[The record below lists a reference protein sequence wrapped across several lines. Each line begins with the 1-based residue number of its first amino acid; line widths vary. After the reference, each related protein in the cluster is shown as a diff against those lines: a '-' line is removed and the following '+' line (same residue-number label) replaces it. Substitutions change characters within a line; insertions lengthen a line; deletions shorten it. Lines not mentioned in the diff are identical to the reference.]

1 MVCTIH
7 IKLLKYDR
15 TANIAQFL
23 ENPHLC
29 GMTESIISLK
39 SRRIILSGYFFL
51 AGICFSSWASR
62 IPDIKMHLS
71 LSDGAFGGLL
81 FFLPIGSFLGI
92 PISGSLT
99 AKHGSKNIVTIASL
113 IYPLTL
119 MSLGIATN
127 TTQLAI
133 CLFLFGMTGNMF
145 NVSVNTQAASLA
157 KLFDKSI
164 VSTFHG
170 FWSLAGFTGGLIG
183 GIFVANSISPLQQ
196 FVTVAVLGWT
206 FLFFSRHYLLTG
218 EKSTQPV
225 SKMWNKPSPLLL
237 QFGLVALSNMICE
250 GMMFDWSGVY
260 FQDVVRVSEQWRTIG
275 YISFMACMTTG
286 RMFADALINYWGAR
300 KQLMLSGL
308 IVTLGLIIA
317 VSFPHIIISSIGFML
332 VGFGVSSV
340 IPTIYGTVGR
350 NAAPGRASIDLAS
363 VSSIGFFGFLI
374 GPPIIGFLS
383 QAIGLR
389 WAFLS
394 ISLLGISTFIQA
406 NKLKKY
412 L

>member
-1 MVCTIH
+1 M
-7 IKLLKYDR
+7 
-15 TANIAQFL
+15 TAT
-23 ENPHLC
+23 
-29 GMTESIISLK
+29 MISLK
-39 SRRIILSGYFFL
+39 TRRIILSGYFFL
-51 AGICFSSWASR
+51 TGICFSSWASR
-62 IPDIKMHLS
+62 IPDIKMHMG

-99 AKHGSKNIVTIASL
+99 AKYGSKNIVSIAAL
-113 IYPLTL
+113 IYPMALIF
-119 MSLGIATN
+119 LGLATN

-133 CLFLFGMTGNMF
+133 CLFFFGMTGNLF
-145 NVSVNTQAASLA
+145 NVSVNTQATSLS

-164 VSTFHG
+164 TSTFHG
-170 FWSLAGFTGGLIG
+170 FWSLAGFTGGLLG
-183 GIFVANSISPLQQ
+183 GFFVANSISPLQQ
-196 FVTVAVLGWT
+196 FLAVAFVGWV
-206 FLFFSRHYLLTG
+206 FLFFSRHYLLPG
-218 EKSTQPV
+218 EKSAHPV

-260 FQDVVRVSEQWRTIG
+260 FQNVVKVSEQWRTIG

-286 RMFADALINYWGAR
+286 RMFADRLINYWGAR

-317 VSFPHIIISSIGFML
+317 VSYPHMIISSIGFML

-350 NAAPGRASIDLAS
+350 NAAPGKASIDLAS

-389 WAFLS
+389 WAFLT
-394 ISLLGISTFIQA
+394 ISLLGISTFYQA
-406 NKLKKY
+406 HKLKKY

>member
-1 MVCTIH
+1 M
-7 IKLLKYDR
+7 KLLKYDR
-15 TANIAQFL
+15 IANIAQFL

-29 GMTESIISLK
+29 AMTATTISLK
-39 SRRIILSGYFFL
+39 TRRIILSGYFFL
-51 AGICFSSWASR
+51 TGICFSSWASR
-62 IPDIKMHLS
+62 IPDIKMHLG
-71 LSDGAFGGLL
+71 LSDGALGGLL

-99 AKHGSKNIVTIASL
+99 AKHGSKKIVTIAAV

-119 MSLGIATN
+119 ISIGMAPS
-127 TTQLAI
+127 TTIIAI
-133 CLFLFGMTGNMF
+133 CLFLFGMAGNMF
-145 NVSVNTQAASLA
+145 NVSVNTQAATLS
-157 KLFDKSI
+157 KFFDKSI
-164 VSTFHG
+164 TSTFHG
-170 FWSLAGFTGGLIG
+170 FWSLAGFTGGLLG
-183 GIFVANSISPLQQ
+183 GFFVAKSISPLQQ
-196 FVTVAVLGWT
+196 FITVAILGWI
-206 FLFFSRHYLLTG
+206 FLFFTKDFLLQD
-218 EKSTQPV
+218 EKNTQPV

-260 FQDVVRVSEQWRTIG
+260 FQKVVKVSEQWRTVG

-308 IVTLGLIIA
+308 IVTVGLLIA
-317 VSFPHIIISSIGFML
+317 VSYPNIFISSIGFML

-340 IPTIYGTVGR
+340 IPTIYGTIGK

-374 GPPIIGFLS
+374 GPPIIGFIS

-389 WAFLS
+389 WTFLTM
-394 ISLLGISTFIQA
+394 SLLGLATFYQA

>member
-1 MVCTIH
+1 
-7 IKLLKYDR
+7 
-15 TANIAQFL
+15 
-23 ENPHLC
+23 
-29 GMTESIISLK
+29 MTESMISLK
-39 SRRIILSGYFFL
+39 TRRIILSGYFFL
-51 AGICFSSWASR
+51 TGICFSSWASR
-62 IPDIKMHLS
+62 IPDIKMQLG

-99 AKHGSKNIVTIASL
+99 AKHGSKKMVTIAAVIYPISL
-113 IYPLTL
+113 I
-119 MSLGIATN
+119 SLGISTN

-133 CLFLFGMTGNMF
+133 CLFLFGMAGNLF
-145 NVSVNTQAASLA
+145 NVSVNTQAASLS

-164 VSTFHG
+164 VSKFHG
-170 FWSLAGFTGGLIG
+170 FWSLAGFSGGLLG
-183 GIFVANSISPLQQ
+183 GYFVANAILPLQQ
-196 FVTVAVLGWT
+196 FVTVAVLGWI
-206 FLFFSRHYLLTG
+206 FLFFSRHYLLPG
-218 EKSTQPV
+218 EISSQPV

-237 QFGLVALSNMICE
+237 QFGLVALGNMICE

-260 FQDVVRVSEQWRTIG
+260 FQKVVRVSEEWRTVG

-286 RMFADALINYWGAR
+286 RMFADTLINYWGAR

-308 IVTLGLIIA
+308 VVTLGLIIA
-317 VSFPHIIISSIGFML
+317 VSYPNIFVSSIGFML

-389 WAFLS
+389 WAFLT
-394 ISLLGISTFIQA
+394 ISLLGISTFVQA

>member
-1 MVCTIH
+1 
-7 IKLLKYDR
+7 
-15 TANIAQFL
+15 
-23 ENPHLC
+23 
-29 GMTESIISLK
+29 MTEQMISLK
-39 SRRIILSGYFFL
+39 TRRIILSGYFFL
-51 AGICFSSWASR
+51 TGICFSSWASR
-62 IPDIKMHLS
+62 IPDIKMLLG

-99 AKHGSKNIVTIASL
+99 ARYGSKNIVSIAAI
-113 IYPLTL
+113 IYPLAL
-119 MSLGIATN
+119 ISLGLATN
-127 TTQLAI
+127 TSQLAI
-133 CLFLFGMTGNMF
+133 CLFLFGMAGNLF

-157 KLFDKSI
+157 KMFEKSI
-164 VSTFHG
+164 VSSFHG
-170 FWSLAGFTGGLIG
+170 FWSLAGFTGGLLG
-183 GIFVANSISPLQQ
+183 GFFVAKSISPLQQ
-196 FVTVAVLGWT
+196 FITVALLGWV
-206 FLFFSRHYLLTG
+206 FLFFSRQYLLPG
-218 EKSTQPV
+218 EKSTHPV

-237 QFGLVALSNMICE
+237 QFGLVAFSNMICE

-260 FQDVVRVSEQWRTIG
+260 FQHVVKVSEQWRTVG

-308 IVTLGLIIA
+308 VVTVGLVIA
-317 VSFPHIIISSIGFML
+317 VAYPHIIVSSIGFML

-350 NAAPGRASIDLAS
+350 NAAPGKASIDLAS
-363 VSSIGFFGFLI
+363 VSSIGFLGFLI

-389 WAFLS
+389 WAFLAIS
-394 ISLLGISTFIQA
+394 ILGLSTFYQA
-406 NKLKKY
+406 HKLKRH

>member
-1 MVCTIH
+1 
-7 IKLLKYDR
+7 
-15 TANIAQFL
+15 
-23 ENPHLC
+23 
-29 GMTESIISLK
+29 MTETMISLK
-39 SRRIILSGYFFL
+39 TRRIILSGYFFL
-51 AGICFSSWASR
+51 TGICFSSWASR
-62 IPDIKMHLS
+62 IPDIKMQLG

-99 AKHGSKNIVTIASL
+99 AKHGSKKMVTIAAVLYPISL
-113 IYPLTL
+113 I
-119 MSLGIATN
+119 SLGVATS

-133 CLFLFGMTGNMF
+133 CFFIFGMAGNLF
-145 NVSVNTQAASLA
+145 NVSVNTQAASLS
-157 KLFDKSI
+157 KLFNKSI

-170 FWSLAGFTGGLIG
+170 FWSLAGFTGGLLG
-183 GIFVANSISPLQQ
+183 GYFVANAISPLQQ
-196 FVTVAVLGWT
+196 FVTVAILGWI
-206 FLFFSRHYLLTG
+206 FLFFSKNYLLPG
-218 EKSTQPV
+218 EINAQPV

-260 FQDVVRVSEQWRTIG
+260 FQKVVKVSEQWRTVG

-308 IVTLGLIIA
+308 IVTLGLMIA
-317 VSFPHIIISSIGFML
+317 VSYPNIFISSIGFML

-389 WAFLS
+389 WAFLAV
-394 ISLLGISTFIQA
+394 SLLGLSTFIQA

>member
-1 MVCTIH
+1 M
-7 IKLLKYDR
+7 
-15 TANIAQFL
+15 TA
-23 ENPHLC
+23 
-29 GMTESIISLK
+29 TTISLK
-39 SRRIILSGYFFL
+39 TRRIILSGYFFL
-51 AGICFSSWASR
+51 TGICFSSWASR
-62 IPDIKMHLS
+62 IPDIKMHLG

-99 AKHGSKNIVTIASL
+99 AKYGSKNIVSIAAL
-113 IYPLTL
+113 IYPMALI
-119 MSLGIATN
+119 SLGLSTN
-127 TTQLAI
+127 TTQLAF
-133 CLFLFGMTGNMF
+133 CLFLFGMAGNLF
-145 NVSVNTQAASLA
+145 NVSVNTQAASLS

-164 VSTFHG
+164 TSTFHG
-170 FWSLAGFTGGLIG
+170 FWSLAGFAGGLLG
-183 GIFVANSISPLQQ
+183 GFFVANSISPLQQ
-196 FVTVAVLGWT
+196 FLAVAIAGWV
-206 FLFFSRHYLLTG
+206 FLFFTRHYLLPG
-218 EKSTQPV
+218 EKSGHPV
-225 SKMWNKPSPLLL
+225 SKMWNKPSPLLM

-260 FQDVVRVSEQWRTIG
+260 FQKVVMVSEQWRTIG

-286 RMFADALINYWGAR
+286 RMFADRLINYWGAR

-308 IVTLGLIIA
+308 VVTLGLIIA
-317 VSFPHIIISSIGFML
+317 VSYPHMIVSSIGFML

-350 NAAPGRASIDLAS
+350 NAATGKASIDLAS

-389 WAFLS
+389 WAFLT
-394 ISLLGISTFIQA
+394 ISLLGLSTFYQA
-406 NKLKKY
+406 HKLKKY

>member
-1 MVCTIH
+1 
-7 IKLLKYDR
+7 
-15 TANIAQFL
+15 
-23 ENPHLC
+23 
-29 GMTESIISLK
+29 MTGTPISLK
-39 SRRIILSGYFFL
+39 TRRIILSGYFFL
-51 AGICFSSWASR
+51 TGICFASWASR
-62 IPDIKMHLS
+62 IPDIKMQLG

-99 AKHGSKNIVTIASL
+99 AKHGSKRMVSIAAL
-113 IYPLTL
+113 IYPIALI
-119 MSLGIATN
+119 SLGLANNITL
-127 TTQLAI
+127 LAI
-133 CLFLFGMTGNMF
+133 CLFFFGMAGNLF
-145 NVSVNTQAASLA
+145 NVSVNTQAAALS
-157 KLFDKSI
+157 KLYDKSI
-164 VSTFHG
+164 TSTFHG
-170 FWSLAGFTGGLIG
+170 FWSLAGFAGGLMG
-183 GIFVANSISPLQQ
+183 GFFVANAISPLQQ
-196 FVTVAVLGWT
+196 FVTVAVLGWI
-206 FLFFSRHYLLTG
+206 FLFFSRAYLLQD
-218 EKSTQPV
+218 EKSTQSV
-225 SKMWNKPSPLLL
+225 SKMWNKPSPLLF

-260 FQDVVRVSEQWRTIG
+260 FQQVVKVSEEWRTTG
-275 YISFMACMTTG
+275 YICFMACMTTG
-286 RMFADALINYWGAR
+286 RMFADALINYWGPR

-317 VSFPHIIISSIGFML
+317 VSYPNIVVSSIGFML

-350 NAAPGRASIDLAS
+350 NAAPGMASIDLAS

-394 ISLLGISTFIQA
+394 ISLLGLSTFYQA
-406 NKLKKY
+406 HKLKKH

>member
-1 MVCTIH
+1 
-7 IKLLKYDR
+7 
-15 TANIAQFL
+15 
-23 ENPHLC
+23 
-29 GMTESIISLK
+29 MTETAISLK
-39 SRRIILSGYFFL
+39 TRRIILSGYFFL
-51 AGICFSSWASR
+51 TGICFSSWASR
-62 IPDIKMHLS
+62 IPDIKMHLG

-99 AKHGSKNIVTIASL
+99 AKHGSKLIVSIAAL
-113 IYPLTL
+113 IYPLAL
-119 MSLGIATN
+119 ICLGLSTN

-133 CLFLFGMTGNMF
+133 CLFLFGMAGNLF
-145 NVSVNTQAASLA
+145 NVSVNTQAASLS

-164 VSTFHG
+164 TSTFHG
-170 FWSLAGFTGGLIG
+170 FWSLAGFVGGLLG
-183 GIFVANSISPLQQ
+183 GFFVANSISPLQQ
-196 FVTVAVLGWT
+196 FLSVAIAGWI
-206 FLFFSRHYLLTG
+206 FLFFTRQYLLPG

-225 SKMWNKPSPLLL
+225 SKMWTKPSALLM
-237 QFGLVALSNMICE
+237 QFGLVSLSNMICE
-250 GMMFDWSGVY
+250 GMMFDWSGLY
-260 FQDVVRVSEQWRTIG
+260 FQNVVKVATEYRTIG

-286 RMFADALINYWGAR
+286 RMFADKLINYWGAR

-308 IVTLGLIIA
+308 VVTLGLIIA
-317 VSFPHIIISSIGFML
+317 VAYPHLMVSSIGFML

-340 IPTIYGTVGR
+340 IPTIYGTIGR

-394 ISLLGISTFIQA
+394 VALLGIVTFLQA
-406 NKLKKY
+406 HRLKKY

>member
-1 MVCTIH
+1 MV
-7 IKLLKYDR
+7 
-15 TANIAQFL
+15 AP
-23 ENPHLC
+23 E
-29 GMTESIISLK
+29 ISLK
-39 SRRIILSGYFFL
+39 TRRIILSGYFFL
-51 AGICFSSWASR
+51 TGICFSSWASR
-62 IPDIKMHLS
+62 IPDIKLQLG

-99 AKHGSKNIVTIASL
+99 AKHGSKMMVSIAAFLYPITL
-113 IYPLTL
+113 ICI
-119 MSLGIATN
+119 GIAPTS
-127 TTQLAI
+127 TILAI
-133 CLFLFGMTGNMF
+133 CLFLFGMVGNLF
-145 NVSVNTQAASLA
+145 NVSVNTQAANLS

-164 VSTFHG
+164 TSAFHG
-170 FWSLAGFTGGLIG
+170 FWSLAGFAGGLLG
-183 GIFVANSISPLQQ
+183 GFFVARNISPLQQ
-196 FVTVAVLGWT
+196 FLTVAIIGWL
-206 FLFFSRHYLLTG
+206 FLITTRNYLLPG

-225 SKMWNKPSPLLL
+225 SKMWNKPSPLLF
-237 QFGLVALSNMICE
+237 QFGLVAMSNMICE

-260 FQDVVRVSEQWRTIG
+260 FQKVVKVTEQWRTIG

-286 RMFADALINYWGAR
+286 RMFADTLINYWGAR

-317 VSFPHIIISSIGFML
+317 VSYPNIIVSSIGFMF

-340 IPTIYGTVGR
+340 IPTIYGTIGR

-374 GPPIIGFLS
+374 GPPIIGFMS

-394 ISLLGISTFIQA
+394 ISLLGLSTFYQA
-406 NKLKKY
+406 HKLKKY

>member
-1 MVCTIH
+1 
-7 IKLLKYDR
+7 
-15 TANIAQFL
+15 
-23 ENPHLC
+23 
-29 GMTESIISLK
+29 MTGTPISLK
-39 SRRIILSGYFFL
+39 TRRIILSGYFFL
-51 AGICFSSWASR
+51 TGICFASWASR
-62 IPDIKMHLS
+62 IPDIKMQLG

-99 AKHGSKNIVTIASL
+99 AKHGSKRMVSIAAL
-113 IYPLTL
+113 IYPIALI
-119 MSLGIATN
+119 SLGLANNITL
-127 TTQLAI
+127 LAI
-133 CLFLFGMTGNMF
+133 CLFFFGMAGNLF
-145 NVSVNTQAASLA
+145 NVSVNTQAAALS
-157 KLFDKSI
+157 KLYDKSI
-164 VSTFHG
+164 TSSFHG
-170 FWSLAGFTGGLIG
+170 FWSLAGFTGGLMG
-183 GIFVANSISPLQQ
+183 GFFVANSISPLQQ
-196 FVTVAVLGWT
+196 FITVAFVGWI
-206 FLFFSRHYLLTG
+206 FLFFTRVYLLPG
-218 EKSTQPV
+218 EISTQPV
-225 SKMWNKPSPLLL
+225 SKMWNKPSPLLF

-260 FQDVVRVSEQWRTIG
+260 FQQVVKVTEEWRTTG
-275 YISFMACMTTG
+275 YICFMACMTTG
-286 RMFADALINYWGAR
+286 RMFADALINYWGPR

-317 VSFPHIIISSIGFML
+317 VSYPSLLVSSIGFML

-394 ISLLGISTFIQA
+394 ISLLGLSTFYQA
-406 NKLKKY
+406 HKLKKH

>member
-1 MVCTIH
+1 M
-7 IKLLKYDR
+7 
-15 TANIAQFL
+15 AAP
-23 ENPHLC
+23 E
-29 GMTESIISLK
+29 ISLK
-39 SRRIILSGYFFL
+39 TRRIILSGYFFL
-51 AGICFSSWASR
+51 TGICFSSWASR
-62 IPDIKMHLS
+62 IPDIKMHLG

-99 AKHGSKNIVTIASL
+99 AKHGSKKIVTIAAL
-113 IYPLTL
+113 IYPLAL
-119 MSLGIATN
+119 ISLG
-127 TTQLAI
+127 LANNLTLLAC
-133 CLFLFGMTGNMF
+133 CLFLFGMAGNLF
-145 NVSVNTQAASLA
+145 NVSVNTQAANLS
-157 KLFDKSI
+157 KLFEKSI
-164 VSTFHG
+164 TSTFHG
-170 FWSLAGFTGGLIG
+170 FWSLAGFAGGLLG
-183 GIFVANSISPLQQ
+183 GFFVAHSISPLQQ
-196 FVTVAVLGWT
+196 FITVAILGWL
-206 FLFFSRHYLLTG
+206 FLFFTRKYLLPG
-218 EKSTQPV
+218 EKSSQPV
-225 SKMWNKPSPLLL
+225 SKMWNKPSPLLF
-237 QFGLVALSNMICE
+237 QFGLVAMSNMICE

-260 FQDVVRVSEQWRTIG
+260 FQKVVYVSEQWRTIG

-317 VSFPHIIISSIGFML
+317 VSCPNIVVSSIGFMF

-340 IPTIYGTVGR
+340 IPTIYGTIGR
-350 NAAPGRASIDLAS
+350 NASPGRASIDLAS
-363 VSSIGFFGFLI
+363 VSSVGFFGFLI

-394 ISLLGISTFIQA
+394 VALLGLVTFLQA
-406 NKLKKY
+406 HRLKKY

>member
-1 MVCTIH
+1 MAGT
-7 IKLLKYDR
+7 
-15 TANIAQFL
+15 
-23 ENPHLC
+23 P
-29 GMTESIISLK
+29 ISLK
-39 SRRIILSGYFFL
+39 TRRIILSGYFFL
-51 AGICFSSWASR
+51 TGICFASWASR
-62 IPDIKMHLS
+62 IPDIKMQLG

-99 AKHGSKNIVTIASL
+99 AKHGSKRMVSIAAL
-113 IYPLTL
+113 IYPIALI
-119 MSLGIATN
+119 SLGLANNITL
-127 TTQLAI
+127 LAI
-133 CLFLFGMTGNMF
+133 CLFFFGMAGNLF
-145 NVSVNTQAASLA
+145 NVSVNTQAAALS
-157 KLFDKSI
+157 KLYDKSI
-164 VSTFHG
+164 TSSFHG
-170 FWSLAGFTGGLIG
+170 FWSLAGFTGGLMG
-183 GIFVANSISPLQQ
+183 GFFVANAISPLQQ
-196 FVTVAVLGWT
+196 FLTVAVVGWS
-206 FLFFSRHYLLTG
+206 FLFFSRVYLLPG

-225 SKMWNKPSPLLL
+225 SKMWNKPSPLLF

-260 FQDVVRVSEQWRTIG
+260 FQQVVKVSEEWRTTG
-275 YISFMACMTTG
+275 YICFMACMTTG
-286 RMFADALINYWGAR
+286 RMFADALINYWGPR
-300 KQLMLSGL
+300 KQLMLSGF

-317 VSFPHIIISSIGFML
+317 VSYPNLVVSSIGFML

-350 NAAPGRASIDLAS
+350 NSAPGRASIDLAS

-394 ISLLGISTFIQA
+394 ISLLGLSTFYQA
-406 NKLKKY
+406 HKLKKH

>member
-1 MVCTIH
+1 MS
-7 IKLLKYDR
+7 
-15 TANIAQFL
+15 AA
-23 ENPHLC
+23 P
-29 GMTESIISLK
+29 ISLK
-39 SRRIILSGYFFL
+39 TRRIILSGYFFL
-51 AGICFSSWASR
+51 TGICFSSWASR
-62 IPDIKMHLS
+62 IPDIKMHLN

-99 AKHGSKNIVTIASL
+99 AKHGSKKIVTIAAFVYPIAL
-113 IYPLTL
+113 I
-119 MSLGIATN
+119 SLGIANT

-133 CLFLFGMTGNMF
+133 CLFIFGMTGNLF
-145 NVSVNTQAASLA
+145 NVSVNTQAANLS
-157 KLFDKSI
+157 KHFDKSI
-164 VSTFHG
+164 TSTFHG
-170 FWSLAGFTGGLIG
+170 FWSLAGFTGGLLG
-183 GIFVANSISPLQQ
+183 GFFVANAITPLQQ
-196 FVTVAVLGWT
+196 FISVACIGWT
-206 FLFFSRHYLLTG
+206 FLFFSRNYLLPG
-218 EKSTQPV
+218 EVSEQAV
-225 SKMWNKPSPLLL
+225 SKMWNKPSPLLM

-250 GMMFDWSGVY
+250 GMMFDWSGVF
-260 FQDVVRVSEQWRTIG
+260 FQNVVKVPEQWRTTG

-317 VSFPHIIISSIGFML
+317 VVHPNIFTSSIGFMF

-340 IPTIYGTVGR
+340 IPTIYGTIGR

-389 WAFLS
+389 WAFLTM
-394 ISLLGISTFIQA
+394 SLLGLSTFYQA
-406 NKLKKY
+406 HKLKKH

>member
-1 MVCTIH
+1 MAE
-7 IKLLKYDR
+7 L
-15 TANIAQFL
+15 A
-23 ENPHLC
+23 
-29 GMTESIISLK
+29 ISLK
-39 SRRIILSGYFFL
+39 TRRIILSGYFFL
-51 AGICFSSWASR
+51 TGICFSSWASR
-62 IPDIKMHLS
+62 IPDIKMQLA
-71 LSDGAFGGLL
+71 LSDGSFGGLL

-99 AKHGSKNIVTIASL
+99 AKHGSKIIVSIAAL

-119 MSLGIATN
+119 VFLGIATN

-133 CLFLFGMTGNMF
+133 CLFLFGMAGNLF
-145 NVSVNTQAASLA
+145 NVSVNTQAAALS
-157 KLFDKSI
+157 KHFDKSI
-164 VSTFHG
+164 TSTFHG
-170 FWSLAGFTGGLIG
+170 FWSLAGFTGGLLG
-183 GIFVANSISPLQQ
+183 GFFVAKSISPLQQ
-196 FVTVAVLGWT
+196 FLSVAIVGWV
-206 FLFFSRHYLLTG
+206 FLIFSRKYLLPG
-218 EKSTQPV
+218 EKSTQAV
-225 SKMWNKPSPLLL
+225 SKMWTKPSPLLM
-237 QFGLVALSNMICE
+237 QFGLVSLSNMICE
-250 GMMFDWSGVY
+250 GMMFDWSGLY
-260 FQDVVRVSEQWRTIG
+260 FQHVVKVSAQFRTVG

-308 IVTLGLIIA
+308 IVSLGLIIA
-317 VSFPHIIISSIGFML
+317 VSYPHLIVSSIGFML

-340 IPTIYGTVGR
+340 IPTIYGTIGR

-394 ISLLGISTFIQA
+394 VALLGIITFLQA
-406 NKLKKY
+406 HRLKKY

>member
-1 MVCTIH
+1 M
-7 IKLLKYDR
+7 
-15 TANIAQFL
+15 AAP
-23 ENPHLC
+23 E
-29 GMTESIISLK
+29 ISLK
-39 SRRIILSGYFFL
+39 TRRIILSGYFFL
-51 AGICFSSWASR
+51 TGICFSSWASR
-62 IPDIKMHLS
+62 IPDIKLHLD

-99 AKHGSKNIVTIASL
+99 AKHGSKMMVSIAAFLYPITL
-113 IYPLTL
+113 ICI
-119 MSLGIATN
+119 GIAPTS
-127 TTQLAI
+127 TILAI
-133 CLFLFGMTGNMF
+133 CLFLFGMVGNLF
-145 NVSVNTQAASLA
+145 NVSVNTQAANLS

-164 VSTFHG
+164 TSAFHG
-170 FWSLAGFTGGLIG
+170 FWSLAGFAGGLLG
-183 GIFVANSISPLQQ
+183 GFFVARNISPLQQ
-196 FVTVAVLGWT
+196 FLTVAIIGWL
-206 FLFFSRHYLLTG
+206 FLITTRNYLLPG

-225 SKMWNKPSPLLL
+225 SKMWNKPSPLLF
-237 QFGLVALSNMICE
+237 QFGLVAMSNMICE

-260 FQDVVRVSEQWRTIG
+260 FQKVVKVTEQWRTIG

-286 RMFADALINYWGAR
+286 RMFADTLINYWGAR

-317 VSFPHIIISSIGFML
+317 VSYPNIIVSSIGFMF

-340 IPTIYGTVGR
+340 IPTIYGTIGR

-374 GPPIIGFLS
+374 GPPIIGFMS

-394 ISLLGISTFIQA
+394 ISLLGLSTFYQA
-406 NKLKKY
+406 HKLKKY

>member
-1 MVCTIH
+1 MAGT
-7 IKLLKYDR
+7 
-15 TANIAQFL
+15 
-23 ENPHLC
+23 P
-29 GMTESIISLK
+29 ISLK
-39 SRRIILSGYFFL
+39 TRRIILSGYFFL
-51 AGICFSSWASR
+51 TGICFASWASR
-62 IPDIKMHLS
+62 IPDIKMQLG

-99 AKHGSKNIVTIASL
+99 AKHGSKRMVSIAAL
-113 IYPLTL
+113 IYPIALI
-119 MSLGIATN
+119 SLGLANNITL
-127 TTQLAI
+127 LAI
-133 CLFLFGMTGNMF
+133 CLFFFGMAGNLF
-145 NVSVNTQAASLA
+145 NVSVNTQAAALS
-157 KLFDKSI
+157 KLYDKSI
-164 VSTFHG
+164 TSSFHG
-170 FWSLAGFTGGLIG
+170 FWSLAGFTGGLMG
-183 GIFVANSISPLQQ
+183 GFFVANAISPLQQ
-196 FVTVAVLGWT
+196 FLTVAVVGWS
-206 FLFFSRHYLLTG
+206 FLFFSRVYLLPA

-225 SKMWNKPSPLLL
+225 SKMWNKPSPLLF

-260 FQDVVRVSEQWRTIG
+260 FQQVVKVSEEWRTTG
-275 YISFMACMTTG
+275 YICFMACMTTG
-286 RMFADALINYWGAR
+286 RMFADALINYWGPR

-308 IVTLGLIIA
+308 VVTLGLIIA
-317 VSFPHIIISSIGFML
+317 VSYPNIVVSSIGFML

-394 ISLLGISTFIQA
+394 ISLLGLSTFYQA
-406 NKLKKY
+406 HKLKKH